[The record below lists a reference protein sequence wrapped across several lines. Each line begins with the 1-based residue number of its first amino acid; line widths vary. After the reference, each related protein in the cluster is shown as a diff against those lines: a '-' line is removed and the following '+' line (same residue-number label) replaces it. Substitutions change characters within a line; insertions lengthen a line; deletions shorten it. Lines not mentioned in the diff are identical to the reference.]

1 MVPAVSK
8 RTGNPG
14 NSQENRC
21 FGHDPGQPHLLWL
34 SGVSCQSSLNCQLA
48 VVSGHLRG
56 QGSQLIRTRHRF
68 GYLGCK
74 STTITN
80 ANTCSSHVGI
90 SVKVTI
96 LRTKTIK
103 LKLLKKYS
111 IIFLFLYQA
120 EHIFDVKQR
129 ITDIISGC
137 THMTSW
143 LKLIHV

>member
-1 MVPAVSK
+1 MPAVSK

-21 FGHDPGQPHLLWL
+21 FGHGPGQPHLLWL
-34 SGVSCQSSLNCQLA
+34 SRVGCQSSLNCQLA

-74 STTITN
+74 STTSLITN
-80 ANTCSSHVGI
+80 ANVFISHRYQCQDNNF
-90 SVKVTI
+90 KNKN
-96 LRTKTIK
+96 RK
-103 LKLLKKYS
+103 
-111 IIFLFLYQA
+111 IFYNFPFFLYQA

-129 ITDIISGC
+129 LTDIISGC
-137 THMTSW
+137 THVTSW
-143 LKLIHV
+143 LKVIHV

>member
-21 FGHDPGQPHLLWL
+21 FGHGPGQPHLLWL
-34 SGVSCQSSLNCQLA
+34 SGVGCQSSLNCQLA

-96 LRTKTIK
+96 LRTKTG
-103 LKLLKKYS
+103 KYS
-111 IIFLFLYQA
+111 RIFLFLYQA

-129 ITDIISGC
+129 LTDIISVC
-137 THMTSW
+137 THLTSW